1 MAEPASPHAEKD
13 RIAYTWTPND
23 RADHEAGH
31 PSGYDCDGYA
41 IMPPHEVC
49 GQVFPS
55 EKTGDADA

>member
-1 MAEPASPHAEKD
+1 MSEHTAENDAG
-13 RIAYTWTPND
+13 WTRND

-49 GQVFPS
+49 ARVIPLGEDPS
-55 EKTGDADA
+55 